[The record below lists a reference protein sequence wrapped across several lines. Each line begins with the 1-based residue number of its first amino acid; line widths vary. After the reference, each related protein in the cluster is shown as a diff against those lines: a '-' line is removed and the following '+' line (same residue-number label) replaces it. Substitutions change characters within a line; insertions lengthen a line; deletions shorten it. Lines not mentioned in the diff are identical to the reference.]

1 MCIRDSRVDKQMRQR
16 VWWGDTDWNPELV
29 LEDILSLVEEE

>member
-1 MCIRDSRVDKQMRQR
+1 MEQR